1 MEYGL
6 TQEEVA
12 RKGGKSQS
20 AIANKI
26 RLLKLPPMIKK
37 IICTYGLSERHARA
51 LLKVQD
57 EKLQLKIIK
66 TICDMH
72 YSVQET
78 EKYISEVLVKKA
90 LDMEEKEDHQIKVI
104 TEKRTKQSILKDIK
118 MFVGNIRELITEV
131 KRGGVDLRAAQFD
144 RGEYFEFVIRIPKKE
159 NGLMK

>member
-1 MEYGL
+1 
-6 TQEEVA
+6 
-12 RKGGKSQS
+12 
-20 AIANKI
+20 
-26 RLLKLPPMIKK
+26 
-37 IICTYGLSERHARA
+37 
-51 LLKVQD
+51 
-57 EKLQLKIIK
+57 
-66 TICDMH
+66 MH